1 MNQPARILIVDD
13 ETNIRLMLRTA
24 LQSAYYELQEATD
37 GRQALDAISKWS
49 PNVMVLD
56 LSMPLMDGM
65 AVLQELQSVRPERK
79 PRIIV
84 LTAYGSIRAAV
95 KATRLG
101 AIDFLEKPISPD
113 EVRESVESALS
124 EPMPL
129 VQADGSD
136 DPLSGG
142 YAGVLMRARKALRMA
157 QYADAESLLMKA
169 ADLAHKDAPYYN
181 LLGVLYEAQ
190 RQWRLAARFYSKAI
204 AVNSRY
210 DPAQR
215 NLWRLQELKRTGRSS
230 EPAALGDE
238 PDILFAKL
246 PEATHHD

>member
-1 MNQPARILIVDD
+1 MSEPTRILIVDD

-24 LQSAYYELQEATD
+24 LQSALYEIQEATN
-37 GRQALDAISKWS
+37 GREALDAIGKWH
-49 PNVMVLD
+49 PDVMVLD
-56 LSMPLMDGM
+56 LSMPVLDGM
-65 AVLQELQSVRPERK
+65 GVLQELKPLRVERK
-79 PRIIV
+79 PRVVV
-84 LTAYGSIRAAV
+84 LTAYGSIPAAV

-101 AIDFLEKPISPD
+101 AIDFLEKPVSPD

-129 VQADGSD
+129 VGTEGSG

-142 YAGVLMRARKALRMA
+142 YAGVLNRARKALRMA

-181 LLGVLYEAQ
+181 LLGVLYESQ

-215 NLWRLQELKRTGRSS
+215 NLWRLQDLKRTGKSR
-230 EPAALGDE
+230 EAAVLGDE
-238 PDILFAKL
+238 PDVMMARM
-246 PEATHHD
+246 PGGSEA